1 MKTKVIFVLSTL
13 LVIIMLLPILP
24 ELHGQGARTPAERSF
39 TIDETLRELGAVLSW
54 DPFFASGVLN
64 RGENRLK
71 FYSGQP
77 GEQGFA
83 LFNNRELINLALP
96 FMERG
101 ILRFPE
107 SFVTAIKRS
116 FSITPPAAD
125 DAMQFRIA
133 AIIID
138 PGHGGR
144 DPGAIGT
151 HTINGRRLQL
161 QEKNVVLT
169 VSRELSELLRRNY
182 PDKRIL
188 MTRTGDTNPSHENR
202 VHLANTVPLRDNEI
216 VIFISVHAN
225 ASRTNANAR
234 GFEVWHLPPQTNR
247 QLIDSSRYAGNTEIV
262 PILNDML
269 QEEYMAHSIQLG
281 RNILGS
287 LGEGFGN
294 RLPSRGLK
302 AENWYVVRN
311 ARMPAVLVELAF
323 VSNADDARLMSSDQ
337 DLKLFSEALYKGIRD
352 FVSDFERPWG
362 L

>member
-1 MKTKVIFVLSTL
+1 MKIK
-13 LVIIMLLPILP
+13 LLPVLPICIITILCIFLPLMP
-24 ELHGQGARTPAERSF
+24 ELHAQGARTPAERSL

-71 FYSGQP
+71 FYSGMP
-77 GEQGFA
+77 GEQGMV
-83 LFNNRELINLALP
+83 LFNNRELINLSLP
-96 FMERG
+96 FLERG
-101 ILRFPE
+101 LLRFPE
-107 SFVTAIKRS
+107 SFVAAAKRS
-116 FSITPPAAD
+116 FSVPAAD
-125 DAMQFRIA
+125 DAMRFRIA

-144 DPGAIGT
+144 DPGAIGN

-169 VSRELSELLRRNY
+169 VSRELAELLRRNF

-188 MTRTGDTNPSHENR
+188 LTRSGDTNPSHENR
-202 VHLANTVPLRDNEI
+202 VHVANTVPLKDNEI
-216 VIFISVHAN
+216 VIFVSVHAN

-247 QLIDSSRYAGNTEIV
+247 QLIDSSRYAGNSEIV

-281 RNILGS
+281 RTILGS
-287 LGEGFGN
+287 LGESFGN

-323 VSNADDARLMSSDQ
+323 VSNSDDARLMSTDQ
-337 DLKLFSEALYKGIRD
+337 DLKLFSEALYKGIID
-352 FVSDFERPWG
+352 FVNYFERPWG